1 MVRERNGKRDRRG
14 GDHRNDGSC
23 GSEDPVR
30 ELNGYR
36 ETLEWLM
43 AATRG
48 RGWLSTAE
56 IARVLGIDR
65 DTVVRRFGVRRGC
78 ALPVLAK
85 RMAEESR

>member
-1 MVRERNGKRDRRG
+1 MREVD
-14 GDHRNDGSC
+14 
-23 GSEDPVR
+23 
-30 ELNGYR
+30 GYR
-36 ETLEWLM
+36 QTLEWLM
-43 AATRG
+43 AVAKG